1 MATTDF
7 QKEIAGKVFD
17 QMAKEHL
24 TSFDEKRYS
33 QILYPLLTANGAVSE
48 SRQYHWRA
56 IKPLVEKKFKNH
68 QSLVKQHK
76 LRFAESWA
84 K

>member
-1 MATTDF
+1 MATDF

-17 QMAKEHL
+17 QMVKEHL

-33 QILYPLLTANGAVSE
+33 QILYPLLTASGVIPE
-48 SRQYHWRA
+48 SRTYHWRA
-56 IKPLVEKKFKNH
+56 IKPLVEKKLKNH
-68 QSLVKQHK
+68 RSLVKQHE
-76 LRFAESWA
+76 LEFAESWT

>member
-33 QILYPLLTANGAVSE
+33 QILYPLLTATGAVSE
-48 SRQYHWRA
+48 SRPYHWRA